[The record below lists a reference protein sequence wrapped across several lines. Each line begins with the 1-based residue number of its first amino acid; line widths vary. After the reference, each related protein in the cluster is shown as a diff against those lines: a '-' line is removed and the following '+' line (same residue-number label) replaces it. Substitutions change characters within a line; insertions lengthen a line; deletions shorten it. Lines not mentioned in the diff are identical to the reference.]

1 MAQLSNTSD
10 TTPSGMEAITRFDEQ
25 EIRNLIHTIRGVQ
38 VILDSDL
45 ARLYQV
51 ETGAINRAAKRNEA
65 RFPEDFRFQISKEEL
80 EFLRCQIGIFAGQDA
95 SSSLGRTY
103 LPYVY
108 TEQGV
113 AMLSALLRS
122 AVAVETSVRI
132 MRAFVEMRRL
142 IASSA
147 LMFEQIRSVELR
159 QLEFEKSTD
168 ERFERVFDYMGAH
181 ETVGASLKDT
191 GKRTFAITRIED
203 EALTRGVLER
213 LETAKDNTM
222 H

>member
-1 MAQLSNTSD
+1 
-10 TTPSGMEAITRFDEQ
+10 
-25 EIRNLIHTIRGVQ
+25 
-38 VILDSDL
+38 
-45 ARLYQV
+45 
-51 ETGAINRAAKRNEA
+51 
-65 RFPEDFRFQISKEEL
+65 
-80 EFLRCQIGIFAGQDA
+80 
-95 SSSLGRTY
+95 
-103 LPYVY
+103 
-108 TEQGV
+108 
-113 AMLSALLRS
+113 MLSALLRS

-181 ETVGASLKDT
+181 ETVGTSLKDT

-203 EALTRGVLER
+203 EAIIRGIRER
-213 LETAKDNTM
+213 LGLET
-222 H
+222 